1 MKSKTK
7 IEVDNWTAEEID
19 SDFNNFAK

>member
-1 MKSKTK
+1 MKSKAK